1 MCVSGRI
8 EEADELNARGHS
20 FWLTRDY
27 QKAEELLHSAIV
39 IYELE
44 ESDLIAVPLH
54 NLGNL
59 YNDTK
64 RPNQSLKALERSL
77 VHFESLGRKDSM
89 VDVLTSMS
97 LCFLDLRKWDLMEK
111 HIKQGLELMDTED
124 YSRIGDLE
132 HNLALC
138 YQRKLI
144 FDDAEDLFWRSYR
157 TFEKI
162 SDEYTRKNGML
173 ASINELLDFYSHNGN
188 KGSFDKVLQLKNE
201 LITSRG

>member
-1 MCVSGRI
+1 MSVKL
-8 EEADELNARGHS
+8 EEADKLNTQGHD
-20 FWLTRDY
+20 FWLAGEY
-27 QKAEELLHSAIV
+27 QKAEELLHSAVV
-39 IYELE
+39 IFESE
-44 ESDLIAVPLH
+44 NSDLIAKPLH

-59 YNDTK
+59 YHDTK
-64 RPNQSLKALERSL
+64 RPNESLKALERSL

-97 LCFLDLRKWDLMEK
+97 LCFLDSRKWDLMEK
-111 HIKQGLELMDTED
+111 HLKQGLELVDTKD

-138 YQRKLI
+138 YQRKFI

-173 ASINELLDFYSHNGN
+173 ASINELLEFYDHNSDEN
-188 KGSFDKVLQLKNE
+188 SFDEVLQLKDD

>member
-27 QKAEELLHSAIV
+27 QKAEELLHSAVV

-64 RPNQSLKALERSL
+64 RPNESLKALERSL

>member
-64 RPNQSLKALERSL
+64 RPNESLKALERSL

>member
-64 RPNQSLKALERSL
+64 RPNESLKALERSL

-111 HIKQGLELMDTED
+111 HLKQGLELMDTED

>member
-1 MCVSGRI
+1 MCVSGKL
-8 EEADELNARGHS
+8 EEADELNTQGHS

-27 QKAEELLHSAIV
+27 RKAEELLHSAIV

-64 RPNQSLKALERSL
+64 RPNESLKALERSL

-111 HIKQGLELMDTED
+111 HLKQGLELLDMED
-124 YSRIGDLE
+124 YGRIGDLE

-188 KGSFDKVLQLKNE
+188 EGSFDKVLQLKNE

>member
-64 RPNQSLKALERSL
+64 RPNESLKALERSL

-111 HIKQGLELMDTED
+111 HLKQGLELMDTED

-173 ASINELLDFYSHNGN
+173 ASINELLDFYSHNGD